1 MFATLSR
8 RKTDRPPAAPAAPA
22 APATGLGEGRYRAL
36 LDALDVGVL
45 VSDEHGGLM
54 HANAAGEQALA
65 HSTLLCLVE
74 RRLSTPHVD
83 QQALLLQAIRAAAGG
98 RHQLLQ
104 LQAGADRLSLSVQP
118 LDGPAG
124 EARQALLLLGR
135 RCADPG
141 LGVTMLCQLHDLTSA
156 EQRVLTGLLQGQ
168 RVSELAAQ
176 HGVKVSTVRTQVA
189 ALRAKL
195 GVSRMDEALL
205 MAAELPPMVSA
216 LRRRPQF
223 SAQAQ
228 MA

>member
-1 MFATLSR
+1 MLIPLCR
-8 RKTDRPPAAPAAPA
+8 RRTDRPPLAPA
-22 APATGLGEGRYRAL
+22 APATGLSAGRCQAV
-36 LDALDVGVL
+36 LDAMDVGVL
-45 VSDEHGGLM
+45 VCDEHARLV

-65 HSTLLCLVE
+65 QSALLCLVE
-74 RRLSTPHVD
+74 RRLSTPQHA
-83 QQALLLQAIRAAAGG
+83 QQALLLQAIRAATCG
-98 RHQLLQ
+98 RHQLLK
-104 LQAGADRLSLSVQP
+104 LQFGALRLSLSVQP
-118 LDGPAG
+118 LDVADG

-135 RCADPG
+135 RCATQG
-141 LGVTMLCQLHDLTSA
+141 LGVALLCQLHDLTSA

-168 RVSELAAQ
+168 RVSQLATQ

-216 LRRRPQF
+216 LRRRQPC
-223 SAQAQ
+223 APEAM